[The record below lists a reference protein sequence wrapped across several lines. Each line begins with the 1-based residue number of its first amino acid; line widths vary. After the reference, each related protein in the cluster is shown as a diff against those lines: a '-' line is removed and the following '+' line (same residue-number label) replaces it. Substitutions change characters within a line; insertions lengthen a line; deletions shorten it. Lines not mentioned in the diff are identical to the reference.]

1 MGTDGEVMNGTD
13 FILGSNAPIT
23 LSLAGTGLGCD
34 PTNPDCHD
42 DGTEVSFTPEPGSAL
57 LYMSGLVL
65 LVGFAKKRFGANS
78 LT

>member
-13 FILGSNAPIT
+13 FILGSNEPIV
-23 LSLAGTGLGCD
+23 LSLTGTGLGCD
-34 PTNPDCHD
+34 PSSPNCKD

-65 LVGFAKKRFGANS
+65 LVGFAKKRFGTNS